1 MSLEHFFQPPPDG
14 ELRRRA
20 VGPVPQLL
28 IDEIEEDISRL
39 ASVLRDFGV
48 DVHRPQ
54 PWDST
59 LPIRSPFWSSTQLYS
74 LMPRD
79 SLLDFGDLMIE
90 TPSPCRSRYFETFP
104 FRTLIDQYL
113 QGGAHVIAAPKP
125 MLTEATLGRGM
136 LRESEIIFDAANC
149 VRVGLDVLIDVNR
162 SANLRACQ
170 WLKATLQRFVDK
182 HVQVHPMSIG
192 RDHVDVTLIP
202 LRPGVILVDP
212 VKVRPDN
219 LPPQFASWDRV
230 IVDEVMPV
238 RDYGLPY
245 PLASNDGIGRNVL
258 MLDPETVIVDEIQ
271 LPLMRALEK
280 RHLTVVP
287 LRYRHGRT
295 LGGSWHCITLDTNR
309 DGELV
314 SYF

>member
-1 MSLEHFFQPPPDG
+1 
-14 ELRRRA
+14 
-20 VGPVPQLL
+20 
-28 IDEIEEDISRL
+28 
-39 ASVLRDFGV
+39 
-48 DVHRPQ
+48 
-54 PWDST
+54 
-59 LPIRSPFWSSTQLYS
+59 
-74 LMPRD
+74 
-79 SLLDFGDLMIE
+79 
-90 TPSPCRSRYFETFP
+90 
-104 FRTLIDQYL
+104 
-113 QGGAHVIAAPKP
+113 
-125 MLTEATLGRGM
+125 
-136 LRESEIIFDAANC
+136 
-149 VRVGLDVLIDVNR
+149 
-162 SANLRACQ
+162 
-170 WLKATLQRFVDK
+170 
-182 HVQVHPMSIG
+182 MSIG

-212 VKVRPDN
+212 VKARSDN
-219 LPPQFASWDRV
+219 LPPQFASWDRI

-238 RDYGLPY
+238 REYGLPY

-280 RHLTVVP
+280 RRFTVVP